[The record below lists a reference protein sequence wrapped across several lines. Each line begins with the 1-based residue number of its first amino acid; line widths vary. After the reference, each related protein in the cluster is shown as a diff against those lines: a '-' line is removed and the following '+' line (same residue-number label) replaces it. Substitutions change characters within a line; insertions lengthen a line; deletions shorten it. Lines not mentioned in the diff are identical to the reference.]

1 MCKAICNI
9 YLIYFFIFAL
19 RVAVIRFRGNWEGS
33 MIEILRIVL
42 QSIGLVIVCGIVVM
56 LVTRVALEMIDSE

>member
-1 MCKAICNI
+1 
-9 YLIYFFIFAL
+9 
-19 RVAVIRFRGNWEGS
+19 

-56 LVTRVALEMIDSE
+56 LVTRVVLEMIDSE